1 MKISPYDRIVT
12 TQQGSF
18 RGVPG
23 GNPTQTIFRGIPFAK
38 PPVGALRWR
47 TAQPA
52 EPFEGVL
59 DCSRFAP
66 MCPQR
71 AFEDDPM
78 HALMPPPPD
87 HGKAY
92 RNVDWP
98 QNEDCLYLNVWTPDI
113 EGSAPVMA

>member
-1 MKISPYDRIVT
+1 M
-12 TQQGSF
+12 
-18 RGVPG
+18 PG

-38 PPVGALRWR
+38 PPVGPLRWR

-78 HALMPPPPD
+78 HSLMPPPPD

-98 QNEDCLYLNVWTPDI
+98 QNEDCLYLKRGGRPT
-113 EGSAPVMA
+113 